1 MSRLARLEIDGGT
14 KVCLVHVHG
23 EIDISNAP
31 EVSAALE
38 AAMPNGAE
46 TLMVDLSGTTY
57 LDSAGVQLLFLLAQR
72 LRARRQQLRIVV
84 PEDAP
89 IRGVLQLTD
98 LPRVIPMQGRL
109 GEEPV

>member
-14 KVCLVHVHG
+14 KLCLVRVLG

-31 EVSAALE
+31 EISTALE

-72 LRARRQQLRIVV
+72 LQTRRQQLKIVV
-84 PEDAP
+84 PDDAP
-89 IRGVLQLTD
+89 IRGVLELAG
-98 LPRVIPMQGRL
+98 LPRVIPMQDRVGA
-109 GEEPV
+109 EPV